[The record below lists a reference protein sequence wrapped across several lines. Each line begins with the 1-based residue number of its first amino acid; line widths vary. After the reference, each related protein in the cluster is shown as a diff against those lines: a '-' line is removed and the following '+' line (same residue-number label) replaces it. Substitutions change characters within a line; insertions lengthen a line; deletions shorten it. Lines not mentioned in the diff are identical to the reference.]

1 MKRKAL
7 RVRDNC
13 LFVKRVAKNTIY
25 IQSLIL
31 RKNMKLEKEWSIRT
45 NTCKYS
51 LGEREKYINFVH
63 INVILHEIFL
73 SWSVESDF
81 RTFWYGKGTKIT
93 CWPLLMSV
101 LWHIKAWEELRQC
114 FFRANKGRFGTKI
127 SVRNSARYFFVLFAP
142 CLGRKVKRVTS
153 PLYYIKLFVRVIF
166 CVIFAP
172 IICDRTFLLRINY
185 EHETALMNL
194 N

>member
-7 RVRDNC
+7 RVRDNY

-45 NTCKYS
+45 NTCKT
-51 LGEREKYINFVH
+51 
-63 INVILHEIFL
+63 L
-73 SWSVESDF
+73 SRWKSGIYKFRSYRCVESDF

-101 LWHIKAWEELRQC
+101 LWHIKAWKELRQC

-127 SVRNSARYFFVLFAP
+127 SVRNSVRYFFVLFTP

-153 PLYYIKLFVRVIF
+153 LLLYQAVCSRYFLRYF
-166 CVIFAP
+166 C
-172 IICDRTFLLRINY
+172 TYN
-185 EHETALMNL
+185 MW
-194 N
+194 